1 METQEIRKATDV
13 RPNMGIKKLY
23 ESCYG
28 LFLAALY
35 ANRTM
40 RLADKLR
47 VHKAFEERFRGLVES
62 VRRTAMSGNTAAV
75 NGTSS
80 ESHGE
85 EFESPNEARELA
97 LSG

>member
-1 METQEIRKATDV
+1 MEMQEKQKAFV
-13 RPNMGIKKLY
+13 ARPNMGTKKLY

-28 LFLAALY
+28 LFLTALY
-35 ANRTM
+35 ANRM
-40 RLADKLR
+40 MHLADKLR

-62 VRRTAMSGNTAAV
+62 VRRTAISGNTAAV

-85 EFESPNEARELA
+85 EFESPCVAREFT